1 MYCIMQFLRK
11 LWPIRLSSFL
21 FMFCRIFLSFF
32 SLSSNSSFLTRSV
45 QLIFFI
51 LLQHHISGLPSYFWF
66 IFRSVQF
73 QCHTTVAYDGACS
86 PNVSIRMAWISV
98 SALLCRGGKNLMT
111 ARVSM
116 LSKWRASPDMLPF
129 SLCNKNRLAIR
140 HMDRPLFPTTLSIQS
155 YDIEKYVGLKTYQ
168 HPLVWCECSIDTNN
182 AWITEL

>member
-32 SLSSNSSFLTRSV
+32 SLSNNSSFLTRSV

-98 SALLCRGGKNLMT
+98 SALLCRGWGGKTWWQLASRCCRNG
-111 ARVSM
+111 ARRLTCF
-116 LSKWRASPDMLPF
+116 LSASVTRTDLQFGTWTDPF
-129 SLCNKNRLAIR
+129 FQR
-140 HMDRPLFPTTLSIQS
+140 HFRFSPTTLRSMS
-155 YDIEKYVGLKTYQ
+155 G
-168 HPLVWCECSIDTNN
+168 
-182 AWITEL
+182 